1 MFQKLF
7 FRFVPFID
15 SQNVKMTSEFFFLQ
29 SLHPNFLLLLLR
41 FGSNKQFRF
50 ITSISIVLSRVIYT

>member
-15 SQNVKMTSEFFFLQ
+15 SQNVKITSEFFFLQ
-29 SLHPNFLLLLLR
+29 SLHPNFFLL